1 MPSESTVPSEST
13 KLVIVTGLSGAGK
26 TQAVRCLEDLGFFCV
41 DNLPPDLIPGFAEL
55 LRQPGVKVNRVA
67 LVMDI
72 RGGTFFNALFNALGF
87 LDQSGFHYEIL
98 FLEAADEALVRRYK
112 ETRRRHPLSPD
123 LLEGI
128 RAERKRMEEL
138 RGRASKIIDTS
149 ELTPQQLREQI
160 RDLYG
165 EENQSPLV
173 ITVVSFG
180 YKYGIPLD
188 ADLVMD
194 VRFLPNPH
202 YLPELRDATGQ
213 EQIVKDYVL
222 GTAATQ
228 EFLVRFID
236 LLRFLVPYYVSEGK
250 SHLVIAIGCTGG
262 QHRSVVLAESI
273 GNFLEQNTHYPV
285 SVKHRDVWRSM
296 SANRPKD
303 S

>member
-1 MPSESTVPSEST
+1 MPTEST

-55 LRQPGVKVNRVA
+55 LRQPGVEVKRVA

-72 RGGTFFNALFNALGF
+72 RGGTFFNALFKALSF
-87 LDQSGFHYEIL
+87 LEQSDLHYEIL
-98 FLEAADEALVRRYK
+98 FLEAGDEALVRRYK

-160 RDLYG
+160 RELYG

-213 EQIVKDYVL
+213 DQVVKDYVL
-222 GTAATQ
+222 GTPATQ
-228 EFLVRFID
+228 EFLGRFTD

-273 GNFLEQNTHYPV
+273 GSFLEQNTYYRV